1 MSSEKTDQNLQFDK
15 AEFDAP
21 TSAIACASCN
31 SALTQQYFSVNGQS
45 LCAQCT
51 ESVRLT
57 LNRKSGTKEI
67 LKSILFGLGAAI
79 AGFIIYYAV
88 LKITGYEIGLIA
100 ILVGFMVGKA
110 VMIGSGYRG
119 GIKYSVIAV
128 LLTYISIVS
137 TYVPLIIEEIRKQD
151 LQTAAAASTV
161 PGTLVP
167 GAKASSKTDTVKNIL
182 PAKSAAAESQAAGNA
197 ASPSASPT
205 TVHERPGLG
214 SLLLG
219 LAVFA
224 GYVMLLPFLAG
235 FSNIIG
241 LIIIGF
247 ALFEAAR
254 RTAKPKVTVAGPFE
268 IGDAARSAA
277 QDMKNV

>member
-1 MSSEKTDQNLQFDK
+1 MNSERTDQNLQFDK
-15 AEFDAP
+15 AEFDEP
-21 TSAIACASCN
+21 TPGIACASCK
-31 SALTQQYFSVNGQS
+31 SALTQQYFSVNSQS
-45 LCAQCT
+45 LCARCT
-51 ESVRLT
+51 ETVRTT
-57 LNRKSGTKEI
+57 LNRKSGAKDI
-67 LKSILFGLGAAI
+67 IKSILFGLGAAI
-79 AGFIIYYAV
+79 AGFIIYFAV

-100 ILVGFMVGKA
+100 ILVGYMVGKA
-110 VMIGSGYRG
+110 VMIGSDYRG

-137 TYVPLIIEEIRKQD
+137 TYVPLIIEEMRKQD
-151 LQTAAAASTV
+151 LQTAAAASSV

-167 GAKASSKTDTVKNIL
+167 GSGKAETVKKVL
-182 PAKSAAAESQAAGNA
+182 PAKPAVAPSSAGGGAQSTPQPDVREGHGIGA
-197 ASPSASPT
+197 
-205 TVHERPGLG
+205 
-214 SLLLG
+214 LLLG

-224 GYVMLLPFLAG
+224 GYVLLLPFLAG
-235 FSNIIG
+235 FSNIVG

-254 RTAKPKVTVAGPFE
+254 RTAKPKITIAGPFE

>member
-21 TSAIACASCN
+21 TSSIACASCK

-45 LCAQCT
+45 FCAACT
-51 ESVRLT
+51 ETVRTT
-57 LNRKSGTKEI
+57 LNRKSGAKDI
-67 LKSILFGLGAAI
+67 LKSILFGLGAAV
-79 AGFIIYYAV
+79 AGFIIYFAV
-88 LKITGYEIGLIA
+88 LRITGYEIGLIA
-100 ILVGFMVGKA
+100 ILVGYMVGKA
-110 VMIGSGYRG
+110 VMIGSDYRG
-119 GIKYSVIAV
+119 GLKYSVIAV

-151 LQTAAAASTV
+151 LQTAAAASSV

-167 GAKASSKTDTVKNIL
+167 GAKPGSKAEAVQKVL
-182 PAKSAAAESQAAGNA
+182 PAKSAAAQSAPGGNVPAAPA
-197 ASPSASPT
+197 D
-205 TVHERPGLG
+205 VRERPGFG
-214 SLLLG
+214 ALLLG
-219 LAVFA
+219 LAVLA
-224 GYVMLLPFLAG
+224 GYVLMLPFLAG
-235 FSNIIG
+235 FSNIVG

-254 RTAKPKVTVAGPFE
+254 RTAKPKVTIAGPFE
-268 IGDAARSAA
+268 IGDTMRSAA

>member
-1 MSSEKTDQNLQFDK
+1 MSSEKTDQDLQFDK

-21 TSAIACASCN
+21 TLGIACASCKN
-31 SALTQQYFSVNGQS
+31 ELTQQYFSVNSQS
-45 LCAQCT
+45 LCAGCT
-51 ESVRLT
+51 ETVRTT
-57 LNRKSGTKEI
+57 LNRKSGAKEI

-79 AGFIIYYAV
+79 AGFIIYFAV

-100 ILVGFMVGKA
+100 ILVGYMVGKA
-110 VMIGSGYRG
+110 VMIGSDYRG

-137 TYVPLIIEEIRKQD
+137 TYVPLIIEEMRKQD

-167 GAKASSKTDTVKNIL
+167 GAKPGSKAEAVKKIL
-182 PAKSAAAESQAAGNA
+182 PAKSAAAQSPAGEGTQTTQAD
-197 ASPSASPT
+197 
-205 TVHERPGLG
+205 VRERPGLG
-214 SLLLG
+214 ALLLG

-224 GYVMLLPFLAG
+224 GYVLMLPFLAG
-235 FSNIIG
+235 FSNFVG

-254 RTAKPKVTVAGPFE
+254 RTAKPKVTIAGPFE
-268 IGDAARSAA
+268 IGDAMRSAA

>member
-15 AEFDAP
+15 AEFDTP

-31 SALTQQYFSVNGQS
+31 GALTHQYFSVNGQS

-51 ESVRLT
+51 ETVRLT
-57 LNRKSGTKEI
+57 LNRKSGAKDI

-79 AGFIIYYAV
+79 AGFIIYFAV

-137 TYVPLIIEEIRKQD
+137 TYVPLIFEEIRKQD

-167 GAKASSKTDTVKNIL
+167 GAKASNNAETVKKIL
-182 PAKSAAAESQAAGNA
+182 PPKPAAAESPAGAGAPATTPAA
-197 ASPSASPT
+197 
-205 TVHERPGLG
+205 VQERGLG

-219 LAVFA
+219 LAIFA
-224 GYVMLLPFLAG
+224 GYILMLPFLAG
-235 FSNIIG
+235 FSNIVG